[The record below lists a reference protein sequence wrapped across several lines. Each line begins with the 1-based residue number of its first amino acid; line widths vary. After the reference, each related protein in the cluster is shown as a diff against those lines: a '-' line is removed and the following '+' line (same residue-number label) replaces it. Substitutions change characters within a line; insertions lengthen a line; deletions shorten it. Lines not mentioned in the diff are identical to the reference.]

1 MCFLNVPTCRMY
13 LHIETACCGCSAQA
27 ASLHSQY
34 HRCVSPGPSTL
45 TESPGSERFPA
56 DRQTQQRSMLSGTAT
71 RENPKAEAHLK
82 REGQRHHA
90 TDDLCA
96 KSLLTFSWNRAPLL
110 ITTPPTVGSLNIG
123 DLEKSKCADRENRV
137 CVHRG
142 W

>member
-1 MCFLNVPTCRMY
+1 MCFHNVPTCRMY
-13 LHIETACCGCSAQA
+13 LDIETACCGCSAQA

-56 DRQTQQRSMLSGTAT
+56 DRQTQRAPCCQGQQRGKPEGRSAS
-71 RENPKAEAHLK
+71 EK
-82 REGQRHHA
+82 RGQLHHA

-96 KSLLTFSWNRAPLL
+96 KSLLTFSWNRAPPL
-110 ITTPPTVGSLNIG
+110 ITTPPTVRSLNVG